1 MVKPKQW
8 VLTRITK
15 DKKAF
20 IVGNPSGVA
29 AICQLGFKA
38 AKAAYPGQKIVLRN
52 LEAFQ
57 QTPIPKKY
65 L

>member
-1 MVKPKQW
+1 METVQW

-20 IVGNPSGVA
+20 IIGNPSGVA
-29 AICQLGFKA
+29 SIVQLGRGQ
-38 AKAAYPGQKIVLRN
+38 AKKAYPGQLIVLRN
-52 LEAFQ
+52 LEAFRT
-57 QTPIPKKY
+57 TPVPKKY

>member
-1 MVKPKQW
+1 MTTTKQW

-20 IVGNPSGVA
+20 IIGNPCA
-29 AICQLGFKA
+29 FLQILQRHREQAQR
-38 AKAAYPGQKIVLRN
+38 AYPGQTIVLRD
-52 LEAFQ
+52 LEAFK
-57 QTPIPKKY
+57 QTPVPKKY

>member
-1 MVKPKQW
+1 MAKPKQW

-20 IVGNPSGVA
+20 VIGNPCASLV
-29 AICQLGFKA
+29 ICQLGAKD
-38 AKAAYPGQKIVLRN
+38 AKAQYPDQQIVLRD
-52 LEAFQ
+52 LEAFK